1 MSARSTSV
9 SSIARSWWP
18 LVILCILVVG
28 IPPLGAGR
36 NIALDAVLTLALINI
51 AMVVALYVFVGN
63 SGVVSFGQ
71 ASFMAVGAY
80 ICGMLTIPQI
90 AKPVVIPN
98 APGILLDHTL
108 GTMPAILVGGAIAG
122 AAAALV
128 SIPLLRLKGIAA
140 SIGTLSLLV
149 ITSTFFTNWKPGS
162 SGGGNLTRM
171 PTDTTINSATL
182 WVVIFLVVAF
192 VYQRSRFGLRLRAS
206 REDEVAARAVGIRVN
221 LERRIAFVLSGAMFG
236 IVGGLYAH
244 TIGSI
249 SANDFSFDITF
260 IGLAMLV
267 VGGTRSLF
275 GAVLGASII
284 SILDYAFDQWQN
296 GSSAFGV
303 TLDVPN
309 GTSDLLIALVLV
321 LVLIFRPNGLSG
333 GQEVPWPR
341 LPSRGKPENG
351 GAGPSSDKAPLGT
364 DASSGEPTRTNA

>member
-1 MSARSTSV
+1 MAPRDTSV
-9 SSIARSWWP
+9 VTHLRGWWP
-18 LVILCILVVG
+18 LVTLCILVVVL
-28 IPPLGAGR
+28 PPLAAGR
-36 NIALDAVLTLALINI
+36 DIAIDAVLTLSLVNV

-80 ICGMLTIPQI
+80 VCGMLTIPEI

-98 APGILLDHTL
+98 APGVLLDHTL
-108 GTMPAILVGGAIAG
+108 GTVPALLVGGAVAG
-122 AAAALV
+122 ATAAVV
-128 SIPLLRLKGIAA
+128 SIPLLRLTGIAA

-171 PTDTTINSATL
+171 PTDTTINSATV
-182 WVVIFLVVAF
+182 WVVVFLVVAF
-192 VYQRSRFGLRLRAS
+192 LYQRSRFGLRLRAS

-260 IGLAMLV
+260 TGLAMLV

-275 GAVLGASII
+275 GAVLGASLI
-284 SILDYAFDQWQN
+284 SVLDYAFDQWQN
-296 GSSAFGV
+296 GSPAFGI
-303 TLDVPN
+303 TIDVPQ
-309 GTSDLLIALVLV
+309 GTSDLLVALVLV
-321 LVLIFRPNGLSG
+321 LVLVFRPHGLTG
-333 GQEVPWPR
+333 GREFPWPR
-341 LPSRGKPENG
+341 RTARHEPAER
-351 GAGPSSDKAPLGT
+351 T
-364 DASSGEPTRTNA
+364 ASIRTPTTGRTQ